1 MTKIKRN
8 EEPLINIVL
17 VGQNSLIELIKE
29 QPLNDTK
36 QKAPILC
43 YLRPFTENET
53 NEYIKYRL
61 RISGTEIPLF
71 SSGAIGKIFRY
82 SGGIPRVINNIC
94 DHALM
99 IGYSTDLKKI
109 NSSAIKECAE
119 DLQIENKV
127 LENGK
132 DIIKETSEIE
142 KIQQSY
148 RKMKQKLFNWTS

>member
-1 MTKIKRN
+1 
-8 EEPLINIVL
+8 
-17 VGQNSLIELIKE
+17 
-29 QPLNDTK
+29 
-36 QKAPILC
+36 
-43 YLRPFTENET
+43 
-53 NEYIKYRL
+53 
-61 RISGTEIPLF
+61 
-71 SSGAIGKIFRY
+71 
-82 SGGIPRVINNIC
+82 
-94 DHALM
+94 M

-109 NSSAIKECAE
+109 NSSAITECAE